1 MYILLEKKSWNCDE
15 CSPRGTVWWDSWMD
29 HWGCIL
35 SPCPQGHWD
44 PQWKYPTFSQW
55 LTLVSPATSSWVSLL
70 IEQGPLRKQNLLS
83 SGYTADL
90 QGLALRLH
98 RVPGWASVCRA
109 NAMLPPF
116 CLSPH
121 LFLGLTLTQL
131 GSGSSAHV
139 FLRSFFFFVIQ
150 RGL

>member
-109 NAMLPPF
+109 NAMLP
-116 CLSPH
+116 LSASAH
-121 LFLGLTLTQL
+121 TCFWDWHSHNLDLGLQHMFSCGL
-131 GSGSSAHV
+131 
-139 FLRSFFFFVIQ
+139 FFFVIQ